1 MRRILFLGLTL
12 AMSAFLFTNCAFQ
25 DWEPQPSENN
35 GDVGGNTPG
44 EKTDVPFEIAASI
57 VQTKTANNDG
67 ELVWAAGDR
76 LNAFHTVSSTT
87 AIVNDGEVTLA
98 DAGKG
103 LFEGTLAKGLKD
115 GYAYDWYLFYPY
127 TENLTI
133 YENAAEITIGA
144 AAGSAQ
150 RQAGND
156 SKAHLAGTAM
166 PLFGAATGVE
176 AGKTPAAQMHH
187 LASIVEVVVTN
198 GVTPPLKVSE
208 VAVTANEAIVGTFGL
223 DLSTST
229 LTYNP
234 ASTSNTAKLAVDGAA
249 ELAHGE
255 SAKFYIAVKPFS
267 ATPGTGIK
275 LSVNGYEKVI
285 RKLPFEAETELDGI
299 ELGADSSSRASG
311 YITDLSVNVEEGRAA
326 IEANLV
332 LEACV
337 AYNKDVSYSAD
348 AYSTEQ
354 KSQCFT
360 KNCAIPKA
368 LLNKNAS
375 LSLGERIAL
384 EELGIPEGAEL
395 ADVSAS
401 AVIDNASLGDGKYL
415 LRGSCRYCFIFKK
428 DGEYAYAEAKL
439 PIRYECDAQGEI
451 CDISSY
457 DALAEI
463 ISCRGRCDGESVSVD
478 SELALA
484 VSLFGSNDATVLEKV
499 ELGEKQEKRR
509 GVFAVCYP
517 TREDTL
523 WSVAKRYA
531 VEPSAISGDPESD
544 SFVMI
549 EM

>member
-1 MRRILFLGLTL
+1 MNIGEELSGSRITMPLARREVNSDISEDVTLPDYLPEIRKVLYVKENALPPAKFISGGKVDISGVMDYTIIYVSADGRLCSAPVSAEYSFALPLDNMSDFEISEGLTVMAHTL
-12 AMSAFLFTNCAFQ
+12 AESSSVRVSAPRRLQLKSHLRTSVGVWGKMLAAEKVIGLEDSERLERLRKSAENMELICESS
-25 DWEPQPSENN
+25 DIVTLEDEYVLPSAESR
-35 GDVGGNTPG
+35 
-44 EKTDVPFEIAASI
+44 IAYAE
-57 VQTKTANNDG
+57 A
-67 ELVWAAGDR
+67 
-76 LNAFHTVSSTT
+76 TVS
-87 AIVNDGEVTLA
+87 VNEARADGDSLRIGGEV
-98 DAGKG
+98 
-103 LFEGTLAKGLKD
+103 
-115 GYAYDWYLFYPY
+115 
-127 TENLTI
+127 
-133 YENAAEITIGA
+133 
-144 AAGSAQ
+144 
-150 RQAGND
+150 
-156 SKAHLAGTAM
+156 
-166 PLFGAATGVE
+166 
-176 AGKTPAAQMHH
+176 
-187 LASIVEVVVTN
+187 IV
-198 GVTPPLKVSE
+198 
-208 VAVTANEAIVGTFGL
+208 
-223 DLSTST
+223 
-229 LTYNP
+229 
-234 ASTSNTAKLAVDGAA
+234 KLLLEDGA
-249 ELAHGE
+249 
-255 SAKFYIAVKPFS
+255 
-267 ATPGTGIK
+267 
-275 LSVNGYEKVI
+275 NGYEKVI

-384 EELGIPEGAEL
+384 EELCIPEGAEL

-439 PIRYECDAQGEI
+439 PIRYECDAQGEM

-549 EM
+549 EL